1 MCRSMN
7 AYGDE
12 VTVADGPTTE
22 ASPHVLLLYRDER
35 HRQARVVSW
44 VRDGLVHGEKI
55 LYSTVPGDPLVADLD
70 RAKTDGVPTPRPGQL
85 TVLSSQEIFPG
96 ARQAELVHRALD
108 EGYPGVRLSAR
119 ADAGLRDSRLE
130 EYKAVDRLTD
140 SLCASLPV
148 TALCQLD
155 ARSASD
161 ETLTA
166 VIESHSGVEDAQ
178 MRLRRRDDQ
187 VLVLS
192 GEVDFS
198 SAEILSRALR
208 SLCRSEAAS
217 AVVVDLSELSF
228 VDMAGCRALVSGT
241 DELRSGGGGVT
252 LTGVSSHLRRV
263 LTLLGVDR
271 LPGLE
276 LS

>member
-1 MCRSMN
+1 M
-7 AYGDE
+7 
-12 VTVADGPTTE
+12 
-22 ASPHVLLLYRDER
+22 
-35 HRQARVVSW
+35 
-44 VRDGLVHGEKI
+44 
-55 LYSTVPGDPLVADLD
+55 
-70 RAKTDGVPTPRPGQL
+70 
-85 TVLSSQEIFPG
+85 VLSSQEIFPG
-96 ARQAELVHRALD
+96 GRQAELVHRALD

-130 EYKAVDRLTD
+130 DYQAVDQLTD
-140 SLCASLPV
+140 ALCARLPV

-155 ARSASD
+155 AGSASD
-161 ETLTA
+161 ETVTA

-198 SAEILSRALR
+198 SAEVLTQALR
-208 SLCRSEAAS
+208 SFCRPHAVSAA
-217 AVVVDLSELSF
+217 VVDLSELSF
-228 VDMAGCRALVSGT
+228 VDMAGCRALVTGT
-241 DELRSGGGGVT
+241 EQLRKAGGSVTITGG
-252 LTGVSSHLRRV
+252 SSHLRRV